1 MTGYTQEYKAIFMK
15 SASLKKIIMAA
26 SIMVAAGYAGGA
38 LAHSAGATIDSD
50 GNNAS
55 ATDLAQ
61 VICYDDGDG
70 PADHLYVTIQDNSPP
85 VSGLLLSA
93 QIFKDGQMTNVTD
106 TVSGDANSSPPARIS
121 GGDGVYYLSV
131 SKTATGARNFT
142 VTYHC
147 QTAAD
152 VHTGTDITVLQGQ

>member
-1 MTGYTQEYKAIFMK
+1 MYKAIFMRSK
-15 SASLKKIIMAA
+15 LLKKTLVTSLILAA
-26 SIMVAAGYAGGA
+26 IAYANYAA
-38 LAHSAGATIDSD
+38 AHSAGATIDAA

-70 PADHLYVTIQDNSPP
+70 PTDHLYVTIQDNSPP

-93 QIFKDGQMTNVTD
+93 QVYKDGHMTNVTD
-106 TVSGDANSSPPARIS
+106 TVSGDANSSPSAKIS

-131 SKTATGARNFT
+131 SKTATGARDFT

-152 VHTGTDITVLQGQ
+152 VHTGTDITVLQVQ

>member
-1 MTGYTQEYKAIFMK
+1 MKKTSTKKGFITALLLAVIGYT
-15 SASLKKIIMAA
+15 
-26 SIMVAAGYAGGA
+26 GDT
-38 LAHSAGATIDSD
+38 LAHSAGGTIDSA

-70 PADHLYVTIQDNSPP
+70 PTDHLYVTIQDNSPP
-85 VSGLLLSA
+85 VSGLLISA

-152 VHTGTDITVLQGQ
+152 VHTGTDITVFQVQ

>member
-1 MTGYTQEYKAIFMK
+1 MKNTYLKNGFITALILAVIGYSGHT
-15 SASLKKIIMAA
+15 
-26 SIMVAAGYAGGA
+26 
-38 LAHSAGATIDSD
+38 LAHSAGATIDSA

-61 VICYDDGDG
+61 VICYYDGDG
-70 PADHLYVTIQDNSPP
+70 PTDHLYVTIQDNSPP

-93 QIFKDGQMTNVTD
+93 QVYKDGHMTNVTD
-106 TVSGDANSSPPARIS
+106 TVSGDANSSPSAKIS

-131 SKTATGARNFT
+131 SKTATGARDFT

-152 VHTGTDITVLQGQ
+152 VHTGTDITVLQVQ

>member
-1 MTGYTQEYKAIFMK
+1 
-15 SASLKKIIMAA
+15 MAA